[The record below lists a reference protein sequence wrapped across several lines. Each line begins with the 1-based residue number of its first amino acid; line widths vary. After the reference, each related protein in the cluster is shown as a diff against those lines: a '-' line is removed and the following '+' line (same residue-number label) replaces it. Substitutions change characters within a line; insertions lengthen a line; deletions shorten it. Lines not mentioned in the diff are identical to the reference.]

1 MRYEYKRFNIIFID
15 VTNQREIPYI
25 LYDITE
31 ILLKVALSTITLIL
45 TLILTFYIQS
55 NLPLRAIVYTY
66 SKSLS
71 IKSSFIYL
79 IDE

>member
-45 TLILTFYIQS
+45 TFYIQL

-79 IDE
+79 IGE

>member
-1 MRYEYKRFNIIFID
+1 MRYEYTRFNIIFID

-45 TLILTFYIQS
+45 TFYIQS

-71 IKSSFIYL
+71 IKSSFMYL

>member
-15 VTNQREIPYI
+15 VTNQREIPCI

-31 ILLKVALSTITLIL
+31 ILLKVALSTI

>member
-45 TLILTFYIQS
+45 TFYIQS
-55 NLPLRAIVYTY
+55 NLPLWAIVYTY

>member
-45 TLILTFYIQS
+45 TFYIQS